1 MIKNRWFP
9 IIVLL
14 ALLLAGCQPAAK
26 SAEWYKDAVFYEIF
40 VRSFN
45 DSNGD
50 GIGDFN
56 GITAKL
62 DYLND
67 GDPKTSDDLGV
78 TGIWLMPIMPSPSY
92 HGYDVTDYK
101 AVNPQYGT
109 MDDFKRL
116 VKESHKRGIK
126 VIIDLVI
133 NHTSSEH
140 PWFLDSVKGVPEYK
154 DYYVWEKTK
163 LSSGGPLGSNP
174 WHEAAN
180 GEYYYGVFWGGMPD
194 LNYKNPAV
202 TREINAI
209 TDFWLKET
217 GIDGFR
223 VDAARYLFEDG
234 LVLEDS
240 DNTIRWF
247 QGWRTEVKK
256 ANPAAFTVGEVW
268 ADLPVQAKYAEP
280 KGLDSL
286 FMFDLAEDIKAAAYA
301 GQASGVH
308 NGYLQALQVF
318 PDGTFSTFLSNHD
331 QQRVASMLE
340 EKEYKLK
347 EASFV
352 YLTGPGIPFIYYGE
366 EIGLTGNKPDENL
379 RRPMP
384 WSADANGGF
393 SAVTPWEPLGQ
404 NWEQVNAAAQ
414 ANREDSLLNWYR
426 RLVHL
431 RQANPALREGS
442 YLPIE
447 SNCPTVYA
455 TLRVLGNDALL
466 TLANLNK
473 FSADNCTL
481 SLDASPLKGSYNV
494 EALWGTPQFS
504 GITFADGG
512 SFAGVLAAPT
522 LQSAETLVVKLI
534 K

>member
-1 MIKNRWFP
+1 MKRTLRI
-9 IIVLL
+9 LL
-14 ALLLAGCQPAAK
+14 ILVFVLLAGCQPAPTTD
-26 SAEWYKDAVFYEIF
+26 WYKDAVFYEIF
-40 VRSFN
+40 VRSFY

-56 GITAKL
+56 GIREKL

-67 GDPKTSDDLGV
+67 GDPKTTTDLGI

-109 MDDFKRL
+109 LDDFKRL
-116 VKESHKRGIK
+116 VEECHKRGIK

-133 NHTSSEH
+133 NHTSSQH
-140 PWFLDSVKGVPEYK
+140 PWFTAALNGDPAYK
-154 DYYVWEKTK
+154 DYYVWEQTK
-163 LSSGGPLGSNP
+163 PSSGGPLGSNP

-202 TREINAI
+202 TREINNI
-209 TDFWLKET
+209 TAFWLKET

-247 QGWRTEVKK
+247 QDWRATVKK
-256 ANPAAFTVGEVW
+256 LAPKSFTVGEVW
-268 ADLPVQAKYAEP
+268 ADLPVQARYADP

-286 FMFDLAEDIKAAAYA
+286 FMFDLAEDFKSAAYA
-301 GQASGVH
+301 GQSSGVH
-308 NGYLQALQVF
+308 AGYQQALQVF
-318 PDGTFSTFLSNHD
+318 PDGAFSTFLSNHD

-340 EKEYKLK
+340 EKSYKLK
-347 EASFV
+347 EAAFL

-366 EIGLTGNKPDENL
+366 ELGLTANKPDENL
-379 RRPMP
+379 RTPMP
-384 WSADANGGF
+384 WSSEANGGF
-393 SAVTPWEPLGQ
+393 STGTPWEPLRPA
-404 NWEQVNAAAQ
+404 WEQVNAATLSADE
-414 ANREDSLLNWYR
+414 ASLLNWYR
-426 RLVHL
+426 RLIRL
-431 RQANPALREGS
+431 RNDNPALRTGA
-442 YLPIE
+442 YLPVK

-455 TLRVLGNDALL
+455 TLRVLGKDALL

-473 FSADNCTL
+473 FNADGCTL
-481 SLDASPLKGSYNV
+481 SIDASPLRGEYKV
-494 EALWGTPQFS
+494 EALWGTAQFPAV
-504 GITFADGG
+504 TFDDTGAFKDL
-512 SFAGVLAAPT
+512 LAAPS
-522 LQSAETLVVKLI
+522 LASAETLVVKLI